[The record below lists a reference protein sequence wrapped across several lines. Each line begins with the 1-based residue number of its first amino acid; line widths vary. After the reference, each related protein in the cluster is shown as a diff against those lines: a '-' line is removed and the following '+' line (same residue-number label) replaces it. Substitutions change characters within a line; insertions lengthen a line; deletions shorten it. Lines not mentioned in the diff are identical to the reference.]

1 MSKSWDRICFWLC
14 TDNWANTSF
23 IRSYHELW
31 TSKGLYFT
39 PCKAISKIQIGRDL
53 YDTNDGIFSVVF
65 FSNNNNNN
73 YKYALDILH
82 FIVHQQCAKDEKA
95 MHQLTTKRERE
106 SFFQLL
112 QTFKWNKCFPFT
124 QNRHWDSKE
133 NSSLCWHKTNRH
145 LLMIH

>member
-106 SFFQLL
+106 LFFNYCRPSNGTSAFHSLK
-112 QTFKWNKCFPFT
+112 TDTGIAKKTAPFAGIK
-124 QNRHWDSKE
+124 QID
-133 NSSLCWHKTNRH
+133 
-145 LLMIH
+145 IF